1 MKVAVLGAGAMGTGI
16 GQIAA
21 QNGCDVVYY
30 DSFPGATDRSKS
42 SIEKIFGR
50 LVEKGRMSEEQRTA
64 TLAKMSWSKDLSA
77 VSGADLIVEAVIEN
91 LEVKKNCLRRLSR

>member
-30 DSFPGATDRSKS
+30 DSFPGATDRSKA
-42 SIEKIFGR
+42 SI
-50 LVEKGRMSEEQRTA
+50 
-64 TLAKMSWSKDLSA
+64 
-77 VSGADLIVEAVIEN
+77 
-91 LEVKKNCLRRLSR
+91 

>member
-30 DSFPGATDRSKS
+30 DSFPGATDRSKA
-42 SIEKIFGR
+42 SIEKIFNR
-50 LVEKGRMSEEQRTA
+50 LAEKGKITSDQKEEMLGRMH
-64 TLAKMSWSKDLSA
+64 L
-77 VSGADLIVEAVIEN
+77 N
-91 LEVKKNCLRRLSR
+91 LNSNACGPAFFLQTKKKKCWAACIGVQI